1 MDKAGEK
8 AQRAKARSRG
18 GLNPDKYLSKP
29 QERKLLSYVKA
40 QADLGRARGSKRA
53 LVDELLCQLL
63 IEAGLRADEVCSLR
77 LKDLPV
83 RHGKDS
89 IWIRNGKGGVSRTV
103 EIPKELSRAIK
114 RFCRLYRKG
123 AGPEGPLFVSSKGKP
138 ICYMTL
144 YQKIRRIGERSG
156 VGKLHPHMLRHTYA
170 TRLYAVDK
178 DLLFV
183 SDQLGHADVGTTHIY
198 AKTDSESRR
207 KQVEKIAG
215 ESPCEQ

>member
-1 MDKAGEK
+1 MG
-8 AQRAKARSRG
+8 KARKRARRTKARTRG
-18 GLNPDKYLSKP
+18 GLSPDKYLS
-29 QERKLLSYVKA
+29 QAQQRQFLSYVKA

-53 LVDELLCQLL
+53 LVDELICQLL

-77 LKDLPV
+77 IKDLPV
-83 RHGKDS
+83 CHGKDS
-89 IWIRNGKGGVSRTV
+89 IWIQNGKGSVSRAV
-103 EIPKELSRAIK
+103 EIPQKLTRAIK
-114 RFCRLYRKG
+114 RFCRACRK
-123 AGPEGPLFVSSKGKP
+123 EVDLEDPLFVSSKGKP

-170 TRLYAVDK
+170 TRLYAVEK

-183 SDQLGHADVGTTHIY
+183 SDQLGHSNVSTTHIY

-207 KQVEKIAG
+207 NQVERIAA
-215 ESPCEQ
+215 E